1 MSYVRSSSGRKT
13 PYEKKYSRKNKEQEE
28 WVLEKTALDSAAEEV
43 SDISVIL
50 EQLEARSE
58 EGRLCALRNLI
69 RTARNIK
76 DKEKSL
82 QTLQDNQKLITEFLI
97 YFIRSSPSVA
107 LLAFDALEVLAL
119 IYGLDEEFLSAVLKP
134 VSDIALTTGP
144 KILEIEQ
151 QQVVGAAL
159 RTLGTICFFCC
170 DDNDTIVDI
179 IHDIDGVICVEPK
192 NASQPV
198 VAAALGAWEL
208 IHTFTDFSDEYYARM
223 TSSIWSHLKSSKS
236 DVDTRIAAGRALAF
250 SFSRISEP
258 GDTILD
264 HREWIADSERL
275 QDVINECAFGTS
287 HPKHDRSKEQPIF
300 KDLAS
305 YMLDGEELKT
315 ETMTINGIK
324 VVFES
329 WKILTRLTNVRRIL
343 ESGLQQHLLSNS
355 ILPDILNYEV
365 PVKEE
370 RRRKSAADK
379 KYQRRLATLADKEKS
394 LRKSGP
400 SRKEQDY

>member
-1 MSYVRSSSGRKT
+1 MSYVRSSAGRKT

-28 WVLEKTALDSAAEEV
+28 WILEKTALDSSAEQV
-43 SDISVIL
+43 SDISTIL

-69 RTARNIK
+69 RTARNNK
-76 DKEKSL
+76 GKEDDL
-82 QTLQDNQKLITEFLI
+82 QANEKLILEFLI
-97 YFIRSSPSVA
+97 PFIRGSPSVA
-107 LLAFDALEVLAL
+107 MLAFDALEVLAL
-119 IYGLDEEFLSAVLKP
+119 NYGLDDEFLSTVLKP

-151 QQVVGAAL
+151 QQVVGAAM

-170 DDNDTIVDI
+170 DDNDMIVDI
-179 IHDIDGVICVEPK
+179 IHDIDSAICVEPK

-198 VAAALGAWEL
+198 VAAAIGAWEL
-208 IHTFTDFSDEYYARM
+208 IHTFTDFADDYHARM
-223 TSSIWSHLKSSKS
+223 TSAIWSHLKSSKS
-236 DVDTRIAAGRALAF
+236 DVDTRIAAARALAF
-250 SFSRISEP
+250 SFSRISQP

-264 HREWIADSERL
+264 HREWIADPERL
-275 QDVINECAFGTS
+275 QDIINECAFGTS
-287 HPKHDRSKEQPIF
+287 HPKHDRSKEQPLF
-300 KDLAS
+300 KELAS
-305 YMLDGEELKT
+305 YMLDGEELHT
-315 ETMTINGIK
+315 ETITINGIK

-329 WKILTRLTNVRRIL
+329 WKILARLTNVRRIL

-355 ILPDILNYEV
+355 ILPDILDYEV
-365 PVKEE
+365 PTKEK
-370 RRRKSAADK
+370 RKRKSEAEK

-394 LRKSGP
+394 SRKTSGP